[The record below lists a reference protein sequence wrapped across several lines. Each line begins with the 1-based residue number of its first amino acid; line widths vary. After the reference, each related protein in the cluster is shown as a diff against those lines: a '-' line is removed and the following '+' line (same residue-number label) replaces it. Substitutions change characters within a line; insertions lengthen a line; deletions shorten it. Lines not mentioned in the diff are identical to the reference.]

1 MSTLP
6 PTLDRFG
13 AELENAARR
22 DLGARRKRRWIL
34 RATVLS
40 TVAAAI
46 AVGLLS
52 ALPSGG
58 PSVVQRAAAALQPAH
73 DTILHFQLSAKQW
86 NPDGTTV
93 DWQSE
98 TWQLRVA
105 PYTRRQIEVGFDG
118 LRAESLTRGDL
129 NELYDARNDTIYSA
143 TTQELA
149 TANMPKVTIVSKSE
163 LLKLTKHPRVTAA
176 YLFYKSGS
184 GKRPKVLATAEGA
197 RRLRAQMAKSAKQP
211 TGVLPDEFRSEI
223 LPLLRSGR
231 ARETGRVDV
240 AGHKAIRIES
250 RDGKRVYVV
259 DSKTYAPIEW
269 TTTGDGG
276 GVTLRYPVYEE
287 LAVDAES
294 LKLLDLEAQHPGAR
308 VDRDV
313 HDYQAAEARLFP
325 HG

>member
-1 MSTLP
+1 MTALP

-13 AELENAARR
+13 TELENAARR

-34 RATVLS
+34 RAAVLS

-46 AVGLLS
+46 AVGVLN
-52 ALPSGG
+52 ALPTGG

-73 DTILHFQLSAKQW
+73 DTILHFQLRAKQW

-93 DWQSE
+93 GWQSE

-105 PYTRRQIEVGFDG
+105 PYTRRQIEVGSDG
-118 LRAESLTRGDL
+118 IRAESLTRGDL
-129 NELYDARNDTIYSA
+129 NELYDARTNTIYSA
-143 TTQELA
+143 TTPALA
-149 TANMPKVTIVSKSE
+149 AVNMPKITIVSKRE
-163 LLKLTKHPRVTAA
+163 LLKLTKHRRVTAA
-176 YLFYKSGS
+176 YLVYKSG
-184 GKRPKVLATAEGA
+184 GKRPRVLATAEGA
-197 RRLRAQMAKSAKQP
+197 RRLREQMAKSEKQP
-211 TGVLPDEFRSEI
+211 TGVMPDEFHAEI

-231 ARETGRVDV
+231 ARETGRVEV

-259 DSKTYAPIEW
+259 DAKTYAPIEW
-269 TTTGDGG
+269 TTTGNGG

-287 LAVDAES
+287 LAVDADS
-294 LKLLDLEAQHPGAR
+294 LKLLDLEVQHPGAR

-313 HDYQAAEARLFP
+313 HDYETAEARLFP